1 MGKLPSLRK
10 NSLLETII
18 SRGDSIGGDVAQ
30 GTKELKFLA
39 NLYLSSKIDQMIM
52 AAQAVNSR
60 HLSAEMSALIN
71 KSGRLGLDAKALKEL
86 EHSFYEVVNSDSS
99 PNSLRNFDHKINNV
113 EAFANSSL
121 IGVGLRTTALMIASF
136 DLMNI
141 LSNHEEMDGEQALAI
156 GISSPMQL
164 AEKILIF
171 YTVLSQRR
179 KIMKQSLNQLRAK
192 IAQHKYG

>member
-1 MGKLPSLRK
+1 
-10 NSLLETII
+10 
-18 SRGDSIGGDVAQ
+18 
-30 GTKELKFLA
+30 
-39 NLYLSSKIDQMIM
+39 M